1 MIDLKVLM
9 VEKEDCDAG
18 TVQQLRNGL
27 ITDKAQ
33 YKVLRDAA
41 DTLKKRL
48 ATAAEPAAAS
58 KIHLKLGISLY
69 FLGHPKEA
77 VEHLGQAEGALAAFY
92 QGRIQASR
100 DKPQEALAAFDK
112 AEKAGYNASQVNLQ
126 RAGVQRILGHLSES
140 NSLLEKHKDLAS
152 HSAEYHY
159 QLGQLRLQEGHKVEG
174 VDSLEK
180 AVKFDPN
187 HSGAL
192 FQLAMLNDQVGNDD
206 EALQLYEKCR
216 NNPPVHVGTLTNL
229 GILYEDMGRYDKA
242 HDCFRLVLQSNPS
255 DERARLYVKDAL
267 ASQTMILAS
276 DDGLSD
282 PQMAQVFEISV
293 NDFELSV
300 RARNCLKRL
309 NIKTLGDLTRVTEDQ
324 LLTSKNF
331 GETSLVEINEILSAK
346 GLRLGQSLEA
356 GGEGSSYRPVGEL
369 SEEDQLKLAAPVSDL
384 QLSVR
389 ARKCMNRLGL
399 ANIAELLTKS
409 SEDLME
415 ARNFGVTSLNEVR
428 EKLRERGL
436 NLRGE

>member
-48 ATAAEPAAAS
+48 ATVSGPAAS

-69 FLGHPKEA
+69 FLGHPREA
-77 VEHLGQAEGALAAFY
+77 VDHLGQADGALAAFY

-100 DKPQEALAAFDK
+100 EKYQEALAAFDK

-126 RAGVQRILGHLSES
+126 RAGVQRQLGKIKEAGD
-140 NSLLEKHKDLAS
+140 LLEKHKDLAS
-152 HSAEYHY
+152 HSAEFHF
-159 QLGQLRLQEGHKVEG
+159 QLGQLRLQEGNKLEG
-174 VDSLEK
+174 ADSLEK

-192 FQLAMLNDQVGNDD
+192 FQLAMLNDQAGNDE
-206 EALQLYEKCR
+206 EALSLYEKCR

-242 HDCFRLVLQSNPS
+242 HDCFKAVLHSNPS

-267 ASQTMILAS
+267 ASQTMVVAH
-276 DDGLSD
+276 DDALSD

-331 GETSLVEINEILSAK
+331 GETSLVEINEMLAAK

-356 GGEGSSYRPVGEL
+356 GGDGSSYRPVGEL

-399 ANIAELLTKS
+399 SSIAKLVSKS
-409 SEDLME
+409 AEDLME